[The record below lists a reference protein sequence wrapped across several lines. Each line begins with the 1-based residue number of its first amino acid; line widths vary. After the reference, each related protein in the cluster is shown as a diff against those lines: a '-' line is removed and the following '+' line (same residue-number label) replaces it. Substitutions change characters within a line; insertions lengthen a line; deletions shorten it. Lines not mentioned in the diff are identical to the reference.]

1 MYVQGGVPKPAATE
15 PHSRGARQ
23 SWSLRARSDNG
34 RRIRS
39 NEEVKEEQRISRAR
53 FREVLARRS
62 SDHDT
67 ERGEPTRGT
76 EPEEEEEAE
85 EETHNADGRGRLR
98 KGDGLFTAAGRT
110 LARRRRGPRAGR
122 PEEAATG
129 RKSARRPTTTETGPT
144 AALSRGI
151 ACRCDNG
158 FLLCKNALPD
168 RAHEREPTTPKSY
181 YTAGGVYA
189 SEPTGEHDEND

>member
-53 FREVLARRS
+53 FREVLREDRPTTIRSGGNLREERNRRKRRKRRRRRPTMPTDEADS
-62 SDHDT
+62 
-67 ERGEPTRGT
+67 ER
-76 EPEEEEEAE
+76 
-85 EETHNADGRGRLR
+85 ET
-98 KGDGLFTAAGRT
+98 GLFTAAGRT

-181 YTAGGVYA
+181 YTA
-189 SEPTGEHDEND
+189 